1 MTSERQLS
9 TPGDVPPDVA
19 LLQLV
24 TGHYVS
30 RAIYA
35 AAKLELADL
44 IGGEPRHYTALAEAT
59 GTRAELLHRLL
70 RLLASAG
77 VVADHGDGCFGLTP
91 VGHWLRKDVPG
102 SRRAQALL
110 LTGPAQ
116 QRAWSGLLQ
125 ILTTGETPSG
135 RGAFEYLARYP
146 EESATF
152 NDAMFGASARTGAA
166 VAAAYDF
173 SRMRT
178 VVDVGGG
185 HGVLLAAIL
194 TANLRTRGILFDLPH
209 ASAGAGAALDAA
221 GLSARCDV
229 VSGDFF
235 ESVPDGGDAYLLK
248 SVIHDWDDARALA
261 TLGNCRRAM
270 ADEATLLLVE
280 LVAPE
285 RVEHAPLDRIIA
297 GSDVNML
304 VNVGGQERSAAD
316 FRGLLEAAGFELTR
330 IIPLGV
336 EPSLLEAAP
345 RPRARC

>member
-261 TLGNCRRAM
+261 TL
-270 ADEATLLLVE
+270 ATAA
-280 LVAPE
+280 APWPT
-285 RVEHAPLDRIIA
+285 RPRC
-297 GSDVNML
+297 SSSSWSR
-304 VNVGGQERSAAD
+304 RSAWTRPARPHHRGERRQHARERRRSGALG
-316 FRGLLEAAGFELTR
+316 RGLSRAPEAAGVELTR